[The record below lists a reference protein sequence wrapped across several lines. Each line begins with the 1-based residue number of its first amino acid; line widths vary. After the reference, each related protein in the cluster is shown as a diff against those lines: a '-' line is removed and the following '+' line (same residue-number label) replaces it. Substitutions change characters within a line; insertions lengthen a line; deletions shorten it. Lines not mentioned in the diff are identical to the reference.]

1 MSVYDNIKQENRML
15 YLSELLKTYVDQ
27 QGLGAMPKSDLDA
40 LVLHLFIK
48 YSKRRFNS
56 FELSGLFK
64 VTESR
69 VKTLLEI
76 AAVKF
81 ETSSEQDIW
90 MTIIRDW
97 KSSITEVSSIEKGQ
111 VVFKFE
117 NPGYFRYIQKET
129 RAAGGTVTYSKNA
142 EAITI
147 SLATLFAV
155 LDSVYGRLLSDKAGH
170 QALLKDLLQKIK
182 TDLIGPNKLQQLKDD
197 KQRKT
202 RLAQILTNASNLSS
216 IGSLIVSVF
225 GL

>member
-1 MSVYDNIKQENRML
+1 MSVYDNIKQDNKAL
-15 YLSELLKTYVDQ
+15 YLSELLQNYVDQ

-40 LVLHLFIK
+40 LILHLFVK
-48 YSKRRFNS
+48 YSKRRLNS

-64 VTESR
+64 ITESR

-81 ETSSEQDIW
+81 ETSSEQEIW

-129 RAAGGTVTYSKNA
+129 RNAGGTVIYSKSA
-142 EAITI
+142 ESITI
-147 SLATLFAV
+147 SLATLFV
-155 LDSVYGRLLSDKAGH
+155 LPQTK
-170 QALLKDLLQKIK
+170 
-182 TDLIGPNKLQQLKDD
+182 
-197 KQRKT
+197 
-202 RLAQILTNASNLSS
+202 
-216 IGSLIVSVF
+216 
-225 GL
+225 